1 MMAPMTSAGEVA
13 LADLV
18 FAVEQVSF
26 SAVVSGDAPPEW
38 YLSVH
43 AAPRALSSET
53 WQPHAYL
60 ERYRWDVRS
69 WADMVARPIRIA
81 DGKALSGGRIVPG
94 VELCAL
100 HVFEHAPLAN
110 VEIGFD
116 SLGEGWFDLTWTA
129 TCDVCWNERYG
140 RGLPF
145 SVRAPVV
152 FTGFW
157 TDGVTEGAARAR
169 VGRHFDA
176 SETVF
181 AEEQRRGGGWL
192 LSPAAWEARRVARE
206 GAPKPA
212 NVEEMVEQSLAD
224 DDEAMLQSVIAQP
237 GADLEALIA
246 NAAVRGAE
254 RCVRLLDAAGAPIRA
269 VVGSGQTLMHL
280 AARSG
285 NAGLIAYLVERGLE
299 IDART
304 STGSTPLMMA
314 AGGSSTAAVAALLDA
329 GADPSLTN
337 GGGFTALDSA
347 HSNGRAGTAA
357 LLAERFAANVR
368 RDRMR
373 HLATPP
379 IDDFVVDDIV
389 VVWTHLWSNRCCAP
403 EACSTFAAFTPT
415 PTKNTSFVWQPT
427 ARPRSIAFF
436 PSWRGTRSGRSS
448 GPRRWRQATPF
459 SR

>member
-1 MMAPMTSAGEVA
+1 MGPMTAPGEVV

-18 FAVEQVSF
+18 FAVEEVSF

-38 YLSVH
+38 YLSVQT
-43 AAPRALSSET
+43 APRELSGET

-60 ERYRWDVRS
+60 ERYRWDVHS

-81 DGKALSGGRIVPG
+81 DGKALSGGRIVPS
-94 VELCAL
+94 VALCAL
-100 HVFEHAPLAN
+100 HVFEHEPLVN

-145 SVRAPVV
+145 SVRAPLV

-157 TDGVTEGAARAR
+157 TDGVTEDAARAR

-176 SETVF
+176 SGTVF
-181 AEEQRRGGGWL
+181 AEEQRRDGGWL
-192 LSPAAWEARRVARE
+192 LSPAAWEGRRVARDR
-206 GAPKPA
+206 APEPA
-212 NVEEMVEQSLAD
+212 SVEQIVEQSLEQ
-224 DDEAMLQSVIAQP
+224 DDEALLRPVIAQP
-237 GADLEALIA
+237 GTDLQNLIV
-246 NAAVRGAE
+246 NAAARGAE

-269 VVGSGQTLMHL
+269 VIEPGQTLMHL

-329 GADPSLTN
+329 GADPSLASDS
-337 GGGFTALDSA
+337 GFTALDSA
-347 HSNGRAGTAA
+347 HGNGRAGTAA
-357 LLAERFAANVR
+357 LLAERLR
-368 RDRMR
+368 RR
-373 HLATPP
+373 
-379 IDDFVVDDIV
+379 
-389 VVWTHLWSNRCCAP
+389 
-403 EACSTFAAFTPT
+403 
-415 PTKNTSFVWQPT
+415 
-427 ARPRSIAFF
+427 
-436 PSWRGTRSGRSS
+436 
-448 GPRRWRQATPF
+448 
-459 SR
+459 